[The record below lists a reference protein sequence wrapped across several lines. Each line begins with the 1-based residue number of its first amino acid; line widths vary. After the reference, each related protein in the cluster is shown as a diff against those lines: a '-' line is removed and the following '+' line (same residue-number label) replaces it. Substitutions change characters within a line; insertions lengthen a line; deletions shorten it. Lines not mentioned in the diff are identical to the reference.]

1 MELLMR
7 KKSDLILS
15 IIVILLVVAIGAGVW
30 ILLGNRQSQTPP
42 QNTLEQAKTFTISE
56 VALHDS
62 KEDCWT
68 VISGSVYD
76 LTGFVNRHPGGDEIL
91 RACGAD
97 ATVLFT
103 KRQTQKGQPVGSGTP
118 HSEAAS
124 EQLAKLKIGILA
136 KE

>member
-1 MELLMR
+1 MR
-7 KKSDLILS
+7 KKSDLTLS

-68 VISGSVYD
+68 VISGNVYD
-76 LTGFVNRHPGGDEIL
+76 LTKFINRHPGGDEIL
-91 RACGAD
+91 RACGTD
-97 ATVLFT
+97 ATILFT
-103 KRQTQKGQPVGSGTP
+103 KRQTQEGQPVGSGSP
-118 HSEAAS
+118 HSPAAS
-124 EQLAKLKIGILA
+124 EQLAKLKIGTLV
-136 KE
+136 KR